1 MSDQEI
7 IDAINSE
14 IEAMTAAGAIL
25 CRDAYVNGLRF
36 ARDLIAKRTEASLNT
51 AQGAYLD
58 AGGAL

>member
-7 IDAINSE
+7 INAIDAE

-36 ARDLIAKRTEASLNT
+36 ARALIAKRME
-51 AQGAYLD
+51 
-58 AGGAL
+58 GGQ